1 MDNAGNQPSDVDDRH
16 LVELIAQAVAERLT
30 PPLPLSIQLWNA
42 KTIATYLRRSPAVV
56 LERVV
61 TLPGFPSPI
70 RLPSTRSISKG
81 NMQPQSDKATGQPL
95 WKAAEVIDWVDSHRG
110 KCVGRPRSRN

>member
-1 MDNAGNQPSDVDDRH
+1 MDNAESQSAEVDDRH

-42 KTIATYLRRSPAVV
+42 KIIAAYLQRSPAVV

-61 TLPGFPSPI
+61 TLPGFPPPI
-70 RLPSTRSISKG
+70 RLPSTRSTSKSIA
-81 NMQPQSDKATGQPL
+81 QPHSDKSTGQPL
-95 WKAAEVIDWVDSHRG
+95 WKATEVIDWVDSHRR
-110 KCVGRPRSRN
+110 KCVGRPRARD